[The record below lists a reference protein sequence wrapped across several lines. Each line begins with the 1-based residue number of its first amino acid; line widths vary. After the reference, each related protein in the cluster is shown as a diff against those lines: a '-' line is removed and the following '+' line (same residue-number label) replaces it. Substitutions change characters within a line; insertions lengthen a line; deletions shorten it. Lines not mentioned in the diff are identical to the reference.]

1 MENTIDHELIE
12 KQAKEILDK
21 FAKALE
27 KVGKESEVE
36 SYVERDEF
44 ERKEKISSLDKS
56 DENSKNVSFGV
67 NPDFKKRILDNY
79 PSHDD
84 DFIIGETGGWK

>member
-1 MENTIDHELIE
+1 MEKAIDKELIE

-27 KVGKESEVE
+27 KAEKEEGE
-36 SYVERDEF
+36 KETFVEREEF
-44 ERKEKISSLDKS
+44 ERNQGEG
-56 DENSKNVSFGV
+56 NNY
-67 NPDFKKRILDNY
+67 NPDFKKKMLENS

>member
-1 MENTIDHELIE
+1 MERTIDSELIE

-27 KVGKESEVE
+27 KVERESEVE
-36 SYVERDEF
+36 SYVDRDEF
-44 ERKEKISSLDKS
+44 ERKEG
-56 DENSKNVSFGV
+56 EGNNY
-67 NPDFKKRILDNY
+67 NPDFKKRILENS

>member
-1 MENTIDHELIE
+1 MEKTINKELIE

-27 KVGKESEVE
+27 KVEKEKTEVE
-36 SYVERDEF
+36 SFVDREEF
-44 ERKEKISSLDKS
+44 ERKEGDGIIYDS
-56 DENSKNVSFGV
+56 
-67 NPDFKKRILDNY
+67 DFKKRILENA
-79 PSHDD
+79 PNHDD

>member
-1 MENTIDHELIE
+1 MERTIDREMIE

-27 KVGKESEVE
+27 KVEKNSEIE
-36 SYVERDEF
+36 SYVDRNEF
-44 ERKEKISSLDKS
+44 ERKEKIGS
-56 DENSKNVSFGV
+56 DSKESEDSKNVSFGV
-67 NPDFKKRILDNY
+67 NPDFKKRILDNS